1 MGPVPCL
8 QRSTFGRSAAAL
20 VRRGAVHTLFTRAV
34 GAMAS
39 AGAPEHRALSSPSAN
54 ALGGGSDSLSSAAA
68 QDSAQTSASLAAL
81 NSGVA
86 GLSVTSP
93 ALPEKKVTADAE
105 QFFAMDLRA
114 GTILTAKLNPK
125 ARQPAYVLE
134 IDLGP
139 LGTVKSSAQLTAN
152 YTAEA
157 LQGRRVVVVAN
168 LPPRKIAGVKS
179 EVLVLGTMS
188 AEQGTL
194 LLSPDERAANGT
206 PVG

>member
-1 MGPVPCL
+1 MEG
-8 QRSTFGRSAAAL
+8 
-20 VRRGAVHTLFTRAV
+20 TLDI
-34 GAMAS
+34 GM
-39 AGAPEHRALSSPSAN
+39 
-54 ALGGGSDSLSSAAA
+54 
-68 QDSAQTSASLAAL
+68 
-81 NSGVA
+81 A
-86 GLSVTSP
+86 GLSVSAP
-93 ALPEKKVTADAE
+93 SLPVRKAAAEAE

-114 GTILTAKLNPK
+114 GTVLTAKLNPK

-157 LQGRRVVVVAN
+157 LVGRRVVVVVN

-179 EVLVLGTMS
+179 EVLVLGTMV

-194 LLSPDERAANGT
+194 LLSPDERAANGA

>member
-1 MGPVPCL
+1 VSAPPLPV
-8 QRSTFGRSAAAL
+8 
-20 VRRGAVHTLFTRAV
+20 
-34 GAMAS
+34 
-39 AGAPEHRALSSPSAN
+39 
-54 ALGGGSDSLSSAAA
+54 
-68 QDSAQTSASLAAL
+68 
-81 NSGVA
+81 
-86 GLSVTSP
+86 
-93 ALPEKKVTADAE
+93 KKATADAE
-105 QFFAMDLRA
+105 QFFALDLRA

-139 LGTVKSSAQLTAN
+139 LGTVKSSAQLTVN

-157 LQGRRVVVVAN
+157 LVGRQVVVVAN

-179 EVLVLGTMS
+179 EVLVLGTMV

-194 LLSPDERAANGT
+194 LLGPDERAANGA

>member
-1 MGPVPCL
+1 M
-8 QRSTFGRSAAAL
+8 A
-20 VRRGAVHTLFTRAV
+20 TL
-34 GAMAS
+34 
-39 AGAPEHRALSSPSAN
+39 GAPEGSAQSSPPAD
-54 ALGGGSDSLSSAAA
+54 ALRGGASGGASGLTTATA
-68 QDSAQTSASLAAL
+68 QDPAKSRAQEDAL
-81 NSGVA
+81 HSGIA
-86 GLSVTSP
+86 GLSVSAP
-93 ALPEKKVTADAE
+93 PLPVKKATADAE
-105 QFFAMDLRA
+105 QFFALDLRA

-139 LGTVKSSAQLTAN
+139 LGTVKSSAQLTVN

-157 LQGRRVVVVAN
+157 LVGRQVVVVAN

-179 EVLVLGTMS
+179 EVLVLGTMV

-194 LLSPDERAANGT
+194 LLGPDERAANGA